1 MIFLNQ
7 QNCTTFV
14 GKITFLMR
22 FRFFPKAIIIFLGAI
37 LLWNCSSTKH
47 VPAGKYLVD
56 EVSINIED
64 TKEVSSSD
72 LYNYL
77 RQVPNHKVLGF
88 LKLQLATYNLS
99 GRDSTKWYNRWFQ
112 KLGQAPVIYDPL
124 LTDISANQ
132 LKLAM
137 VNRGFLGA
145 SVSVDTITRP
155 KKKKIDI
162 NYTIHAGEP
171 HKVTSVTYDIPDTAI
186 SKIVL
191 RDSSRFA
198 IRPGEL
204 LNRDVLDANRS
215 TISQQLRN
223 HGYFTFAKDYITYTA
238 DTVAGSKGVDLTM
251 TINPPKI
258 KVDSSFINGEHES
271 YLIRNVYFVTNY
283 QPMSGVENLDET
295 ADTVTYKGIK
305 IIYGKDRYLSPQA
318 LEEKC
323 FIEAL
328 EPYNSSDIDR
338 TYEALSRFEILKYIN
353 IEMKPVGKIMGQQW
367 LDAHILLSRG
377 KLQGVT
383 VELEGTNSEGDLGF
397 GIGATYKH
405 RNLARGSQVLTTKFR
420 MAYESL
426 SGNLEGL
433 INDRY
438 TEYAGEV
445 GIKFPKFMAPVFSKD
460 FKQRM
465 NASTEF
471 ALSFNYQE
479 RPEYTRIIAGGAWK
493 YIWADR
499 RNTERST
506 FDLIDLNYVYL
517 PNSTIDFV
525 DQITNPILRYS
536 YEDHFIMKMGY
547 SYYLTNKRQPST
559 STFQRNI
566 LQPRVYTL
574 RASSEIAGNLLYA
587 ISSIANQQKDNGVYK
602 VFGTQYSQYF
612 KGDVDYSINF
622 NLNPRHSF
630 ALHAG
635 AGVGV
640 PYGNSKVL
648 PFEKRFYA
656 GGANSVRGWGV
667 RTLGPG
673 TYNSRNSMDNFINQ
687 CGDIRLDLNLEYRA
701 KLFWVIEGGLFIDAG
716 NIWTIQEYE
725 NQPGGAFH
733 FDSFY
738 KEIALA
744 YGAGIRLDFDFFL
757 LRFDL
762 GMKAHNPAKDQERWP
777 IIRPNWKRDATFH
790 FSVGYPF

>member
-1 MIFLNQ
+1 
-7 QNCTTFV
+7 
-14 GKITFLMR
+14 MR

-716 NIWTIQEYE
+716 TIWTIQEYE

>member
-1 MIFLNQ
+1 
-7 QNCTTFV
+7 
-14 GKITFLMR
+14 MR

-238 DTVAGSKGVDLTM
+238 DTVTGSKGVDLTM

-258 KVDSSFINGEHES
+258 KVDSSFVNGEHES

-323 FIEAL
+323 FIDAL

-426 SGNLEGL
+426 SGDLEGL

-438 TEYAGEV
+438 TEFAGEV
-445 GIKFPKFMAPVFSKD
+445 GVKFPKFMAPVLSKD

-517 PNSTIDFV
+517 PNSTLNFV

-547 SYYLTNKRQPST
+547 SYYRTNKRQPST

-587 ISSIANQQKDNGVYK
+587 ISSIAGQEKDNGVYK

-612 KGDVDYSINF
+612 KGDVDYTLNF

-630 ALHAG
+630 AFHAG
-635 AGVGV
+635 VGIGV

-716 NIWTIQEYE
+716 NIWTIREYE

-733 FDSFY
+733 FNSFY

-777 IIRPNWKRDATFH
+777 IIRPNWKRDASFH

>member
-14 GKITFLMR
+14 VKITLLMR

-258 KVDSSFINGEHES
+258 KVDSSFVNGEHES

-323 FIEAL
+323 FIDAL

-426 SGNLEGL
+426 SGDLEGL

-438 TEYAGEV
+438 TEFAGEV
-445 GIKFPKFMAPVFSKD
+445 GVKFPKFMAPVLSKD

-493 YIWADR
+493 YIWSDR

-517 PNSTIDFV
+517 PNSTLNFV

-547 SYYLTNKRQPST
+547 SYYRTNKRQPST

-587 ISSIANQQKDNGVYK
+587 ISSIAGQEKDNGVYK

-612 KGDVDYSINF
+612 KGDVDYTLNF

-630 ALHAG
+630 AFHAG
-635 AGVGV
+635 VGIGV

-716 NIWTIQEYE
+716 NIWTIREYE

-733 FDSFY
+733 FNSFY

>member
-1 MIFLNQ
+1 
-7 QNCTTFV
+7 
-14 GKITFLMR
+14 MR
-22 FRFFPKAIIIFLGAI
+22 FRFFSKAIIIFLGAI

-258 KVDSSFINGEHES
+258 KVDSSFVNGEHES

-323 FIEAL
+323 FIDAL

-426 SGNLEGL
+426 SGDLEGL

-438 TEYAGEV
+438 TEFAGEV
-445 GIKFPKFMAPVFSKD
+445 GVKFPKFMAPVLSKD

-517 PNSTIDFV
+517 PNSTLNFV

-547 SYYLTNKRQPST
+547 SYYRTNKRQPST

-587 ISSIANQQKDNGVYK
+587 ISSIAGQEKDNGVYK

-612 KGDVDYSINF
+612 KGDVDYTLNF

-630 ALHAG
+630 AFHAG
-635 AGVGV
+635 VGIGV

-648 PFEKRFYA
+648 PFEKRFYS

-716 NIWTIQEYE
+716 NIWTIREYE

-733 FDSFY
+733 FNSFY

>member
-14 GKITFLMR
+14 VKITRLMR

-258 KVDSSFINGEHES
+258 KVDSSFVNGEHES

-323 FIEAL
+323 FIDAL

-426 SGNLEGL
+426 SGDLEGL

-438 TEYAGEV
+438 TEFAGEV
-445 GIKFPKFMAPVFSKD
+445 GVKFPKFMAPVLSKD

-517 PNSTIDFV
+517 PNSTLNFV

-547 SYYLTNKRQPST
+547 SYYRTNKRQPST

-587 ISSIANQQKDNGVYK
+587 ISSIAGQEKDNGVYK

-612 KGDVDYSINF
+612 KGDVDYTLNF

-630 ALHAG
+630 AFHAG
-635 AGVGV
+635 VGIGV

-716 NIWTIQEYE
+716 NIWTIREYE

-733 FDSFY
+733 FNSFY

-777 IIRPNWKRDATFH
+777 IIRPNWKRDASFH

>member
-1 MIFLNQ
+1 
-7 QNCTTFV
+7 
-14 GKITFLMR
+14 MR
-22 FRFFPKAIIIFLGAI
+22 FRFFLKATIVFMGAI

-47 VPAGKYLVD
+47 VPTGKYLVD

-99 GRDSTKWYNRWFQ
+99 GHDSTKWYNRWFQ
-112 KLGQAPVIYDPL
+112 KLGQAPVIYDSV

-145 SVSVDTITRP
+145 SVSVDTVTRP

-171 HKVTSVTYDIPDTAI
+171 HKVASVTYDIPDTAI

-204 LNRDVLDANRS
+204 LNRDILDANRS

-223 HGYFTFAKDYITYTA
+223 HGYCTFAKDFITYTA
-238 DTVAGSKGVDLTM
+238 DTIAGSKEVDLTM
-251 TINPPKI
+251 KINQPKI
-258 KVDSSFINGEHES
+258 KTDSSFVNGEHEP

-283 QPMSGVENLDET
+283 QPMSGVENHDEI
-295 ADTVTYKGIK
+295 ADTISYKGIK

-318 LEEKC
+318 LDEKC

-328 EPYNSSDIDR
+328 KPYNSSAIDR

-353 IEMKPVGKIMGQQW
+353 IEMKPVGKAMGHQW

-383 VELEGTNSEGDLGF
+383 IELEGTNSEGDLGF

-426 SGNLEGL
+426 SGDLEGL

-445 GIKFPKFMAPVFSKD
+445 GVKFPKFMAPVLSKD

-493 YIWADR
+493 YIWVDR

-517 PNSTIDFV
+517 PNSTINFIE
-525 DQITNPILRYS
+525 QITNPILRYS

-547 SYYLTNKRQPST
+547 SYYRTNKRQLST

-587 ISSIANQQKDNGVYK
+587 ISSIANQEKDDGVYK

-612 KGDVDYSINF
+612 KGDVDYTLNF

-630 ALHAG
+630 AFHAG
-635 AGVGV
+635 MGVGV

-673 TYNSRNSMDNFINQ
+673 TYDSRNSMDNFINQ

-716 NIWTIQEYE
+716 NIWTIRDYE
-725 NQPGGAFH
+725 TQPGGVFR
-733 FDSFY
+733 FNSFY

-762 GMKAHNPAKDQERWP
+762 GMKAHNPAQNQERWP
-777 IIRPNWKRDATFH
+777 LIHPNWKRDATFH

>member
-14 GKITFLMR
+14 VKITLLMR
-22 FRFFPKAIIIFLGAI
+22 FRFFSKAIIIFLGAI

-258 KVDSSFINGEHES
+258 KVDSSFVNGEHES

-323 FIEAL
+323 FIDAL

-426 SGNLEGL
+426 SGDLEGL

-438 TEYAGEV
+438 TEFAGEV
-445 GIKFPKFMAPVFSKD
+445 GVKFPKFMAPVLSKD

-517 PNSTIDFV
+517 PNSTLNFV

-547 SYYLTNKRQPST
+547 SYYRTNKRQPST

-587 ISSIANQQKDNGVYK
+587 ISSIAGQEKDNGVYK

-612 KGDVDYSINF
+612 KGDVDYTLNF

-630 ALHAG
+630 AFHAG
-635 AGVGV
+635 VGIGV

-648 PFEKRFYA
+648 PFEKRFYS

-716 NIWTIQEYE
+716 NIWTIREYE

-733 FDSFY
+733 FNSFY

>member
-1 MIFLNQ
+1 
-7 QNCTTFV
+7 
-14 GKITFLMR
+14 MR

-223 HGYFTFAKDYITYTA
+223 HGYYTFAKDYITYTA

-258 KVDSSFINGEHES
+258 KVDSSFVNGEHES

-323 FIEAL
+323 FIDAL

-426 SGNLEGL
+426 SGDLEGL

-438 TEYAGEV
+438 TEFAGEV
-445 GIKFPKFMAPVFSKD
+445 GVKFPKFMAPVLSKD

-517 PNSTIDFV
+517 PNSTLNFV

-547 SYYLTNKRQPST
+547 SYYRTNKRQPST

-587 ISSIANQQKDNGVYK
+587 ISSIAGQEKDNGVYK

-612 KGDVDYSINF
+612 KGDVDYTLNF

-630 ALHAG
+630 AFHS
-635 AGVGV
+635 GVGIGV

-716 NIWTIQEYE
+716 NIWTIREYE

-733 FDSFY
+733 FNSFY